1 MRTLGRILAIL
12 GLALVALAAVAMGLV
27 WKTTG
32 QPWLALLAALG
43 FLLAW
48 ARGWY
53 VAKIGDASQRDALP
67 MIDPAELRRL
77 REQAEARRAAAAA
90 SDDALSP

>member
-1 MRTLGRILAIL
+1 MYWLFLP
-12 GLALVALAAVAMGLV
+12 LALGAFVLAFTTPHMWLLV
-27 WKTTG
+27 VS
-32 QPWLALLAALG
+32 LLAALA

-53 VAKIGDASQRDALP
+53 VGKIGDASQRDAMP

-90 SDDALSP
+90 SDDAAAP

>member
-1 MRTLGRILAIL
+1 MYWLFLL
-12 GLALVALAAVAMGLV
+12 LALAAFVVAFSTPHMSLLV
-27 WKTTG
+27 
-32 QPWLALLAALG
+32 LALLAALG

-53 VAKIGDASQRDALP
+53 VAKIGDASQRDAVP
-67 MIDPAELRRL
+67 MIDPAELRQL

-90 SDDALSP
+90 ASDDAISS